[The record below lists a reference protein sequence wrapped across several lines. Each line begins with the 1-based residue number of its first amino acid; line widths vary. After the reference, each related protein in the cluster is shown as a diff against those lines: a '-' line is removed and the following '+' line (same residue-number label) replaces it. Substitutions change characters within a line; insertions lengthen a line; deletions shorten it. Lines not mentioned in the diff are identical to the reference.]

1 MLLSLAL
8 YILDEMNIYS
18 PCIPT
23 YNYALR
29 FFISLSALMKIYVF
43 YRFFLTLPFFFDC
56 ASASL
61 KLLGRSESIGN
72 FFRYAERPSYLEYPQ
87 YYRF

>member
-1 MLLSLAL
+1 
-8 YILDEMNIYS
+8 
-18 PCIPT
+18 
-23 YNYALR
+23 
-29 FFISLSALMKIYVF
+29 MKIYVF